1 MGIDYRA
8 KVMYGFWMDDV
19 ENEEL
24 REELKEAVDMGDIEY
39 AAPYYD
45 ASRDECFVGLDVPMF
60 NLSKE
65 QCIQKV
71 LEIVEEAEGN
81 DLLKKVTDS
90 GVQLVV
96 NCSPNVY

>member
-24 REELKEAVDMGDIEY
+24 REELKEALDLGYLEY

-45 ASRDECFVGLDVPMF
+45 AGENEWFVGLDVPLF
-60 NLSKE
+60 NLTNEKAIAKIM
-65 QCIQKV
+65 Q
-71 LEIVEEAEGN
+71 IVEEAKEN
-81 DLLKKVTDS
+81 ELIKKVTDS

-96 NCSPNVY
+96 NCSLNVW